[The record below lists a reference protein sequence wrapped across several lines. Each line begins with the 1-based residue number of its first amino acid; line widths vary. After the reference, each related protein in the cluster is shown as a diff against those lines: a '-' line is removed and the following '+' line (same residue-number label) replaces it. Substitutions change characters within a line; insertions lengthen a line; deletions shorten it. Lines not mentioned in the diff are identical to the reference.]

1 MKKVKIL
8 ITGANGFIGSS
19 LSNYFH
25 YHHYQV
31 VGISR
36 KSNIKTLFQTVT
48 SDYSTDELAH
58 IIDSKSPQYII
69 HAAGTSSVG
78 DSITNPKLD
87 FDNSVLPFLS
97 LLEAVRVSKN
107 KPRIYFL
114 SSAAV
119 YGNPKIQPIN
129 ETTPLNPI
137 SPYGYHKQISEQLA
151 FEFANVYKIPLTI
164 LRFFSVFGPLQ
175 KNLLIWELYQQM
187 AAKDQ
192 VTIDGTGEESR
203 DYLHIEDLY
212 NIFQFLLDL
221 KNPPQK
227 HILNIASGNSIKIN
241 KLVQLMSKV
250 MKTNKS
256 IIYKNN
262 IRIGNPIHW
271 EANITKLRSVTN
283 QNLHFDFEKRLEA
296 TINIWQKSKS

>member
-1 MKKVKIL
+1 
-8 ITGANGFIGSS
+8 
-19 LSNYFH
+19 
-25 YHHYQV
+25 
-31 VGISR
+31 
-36 KSNIKTLFQTVT
+36 
-48 SDYSTDELAH
+48 
-58 IIDSKSPQYII
+58 
-69 HAAGTSSVG
+69 
-78 DSITNPKLD
+78 
-87 FDNSVLPFLS
+87 
-97 LLEAVRVSKN
+97 
-107 KPRIYFL
+107 
-114 SSAAV
+114 
-119 YGNPKIQPIN
+119 
-129 ETTPLNPI
+129 
-137 SPYGYHKQISEQLA
+137 
-151 FEFANVYKIPLTI
+151 
-164 LRFFSVFGPLQ
+164 
-175 KNLLIWELYQQM
+175 
-187 AAKDQ
+187 

-203 DYLHIEDLY
+203 DYLHIADLY

-283 QNLHFDFEKRLEA
+283 QNLHFYFEKRLEA